1 MHWRNCLHKVS
12 IFVVALLFWAMPC
25 RAQQSVSPDPLQ
37 RILDRLDTLEKQ
49 NEALLAEVQQLREAV
64 KAAQAQ
70 SAAQAQT
77 LKDRADV
84 AAQQI
89 KDQAQTKVEAS
100 QRFPISL
107 TGMLLFDS
115 YLFQGGPDPEYSY
128 LSGYTAGNPSA
139 GATLAQSIIGLN
151 FRGPQLPGGG
161 KVQGFLSMD
170 FYSES
175 GGYNL
180 FRIRRGGLSFDWSRR
195 SLEFGQ
201 DKPLI
206 APLEPTS
213 FARVGVPPLA
223 GAGNLW
229 LWLPQVRYEERVHFS
244 ENTQVKL
251 QAAILETNEA
261 YVAPYLP
268 PNAPIE
274 NARPAIE
281 GRFEIQHRWNED
293 SRLALGVGGHS
304 SSTHLLGTS
313 VPSHL
318 FSADLDYRPLRKV
331 EITGTFLHGQNF
343 ANLGGQPPGVTVRRD
358 GRVIPIHGSAGW
370 LQVALPITSRL
381 TFNAY
386 AGRQVN
392 DAQDLNQYEFVRT
405 LTYAGN
411 ILYRLAPNVIVGLEG
426 SHNEFEYLTGRQ
438 LLTNRYDATIAY
450 LF

>member
-1 MHWRNCLHKVS
+1 MCWKNCFNKAS
-12 IFVVALLFWAMPC
+12 VAAIALVLWGMPC
-25 RAQQSVSPDPLQ
+25 RAQQPVSPDALQ

-49 NEALLAEVQQLREAV
+49 NEALLAEIQQLREAV
-64 KAAQAQ
+64 KT
-70 SAAQAQT
+70 AQT
-77 LKDRADV
+77 ESATQVQALKDREAV
-84 AAQQI
+84 TAQQV
-89 KDQAQTKVEAS
+89 KDHAQTKVEAS

-107 TGMLLFDS
+107 TGMFLFDS
-115 YLFQGGPDPEYSY
+115 YLFKGTPDPEYSY

-170 FYSES
+170 FYSQS

-180 FRIRRGGLSFDWSRR
+180 FRIRRGVLSFDWSRR
-195 SLEFGQ
+195 SLTVGQ

-213 FARVGVPPLA
+213 FARVGVPALS

-229 LWLPQVRYEERVHFS
+229 LWLPQVRYEERVPFS
-244 ENTQVKL
+244 ANTQAKF
-251 QAAILETNEA
+251 QAAVLETNET

-268 PNAPIE
+268 GTAPVE
-274 NARPAIE
+274 NARPALQ
-281 GRFEIQHRWNED
+281 GRFEIQHRWSEE
-293 SRLALGVGGHS
+293 SRIAFGVGAHT
-304 SSTHLLGTS
+304 SSTHLLGAS

-318 FSADLDYRPLRKV
+318 VSADLFYKPLPKL
-331 EITGTFLHGQNF
+331 EISGTILHGENF
-343 ANLGGQPPGVTVRRD
+343 ANLGGEPPGVTVRRT
-358 GRVIPIHGSAGW
+358 GEVVPIRGSAGW
-370 LQVALPITSRL
+370 IQVALPVTSRL
-381 TFNAY
+381 TFDVY

-392 DAQDLNQYEFVRT
+392 NARDLNQYEFVRT

-411 ILYRLAPNVIVGLEG
+411 ILYRLAPNIIIGLEG
-426 SHNEFEYLTGRQ
+426 SHNGLEYLTGKQ
-438 LLTNRYDATIAY
+438 LLTNRYDATVAY

>member
-1 MHWRNCLHKVS
+1 
-12 IFVVALLFWAMPC
+12 MPC
-25 RAQQSVSPDPLQ
+25 RAQQALSSDALQ

-64 KAAQAQ
+64 KAAQAE

-84 AAQQI
+84 TAQQV
-89 KDQAQTKVEAS
+89 KDQAQSKVEAS

-115 YLFQGGPDPEYSY
+115 YLFQGQPDPEYGY
-128 LSGYTAGNPSA
+128 LSGYTAGKPSA

-170 FYSES
+170 FYSQT

-180 FRIRRGGLSFDWSRR
+180 FRIRRGVLSFDWPRR
-195 SLEFGQ
+195 TLTVGQ

-213 FARVGVPPLA
+213 FARVGVPALS

-229 LWLPQVRYEERVHFS
+229 LWLPQVRYEERVPFS
-244 ENTQVKL
+244 VNTQIKL
-251 QAAILETNEA
+251 QTAVLETNEV

-268 PNAPIE
+268 ANTPME
-274 NARPAIE
+274 SARPAIE
-281 GRFEIQHRWNED
+281 ARFEIQHRWNEE
-293 SRLALGVGGHS
+293 SRVAFGIGAHS
-304 SSTHLLGTS
+304 SSTHLLGAS
-313 VPSHL
+313 APSRVV
-318 FSADLDYRPLRKV
+318 SADFFYKPLQKLEV
-331 EITGTFLHGQNF
+331 SGTLLHGENF
-343 ANLGGQPPGVTVRRD
+343 ANLGGEPPGVTVRKN
-358 GRVIPIHGSAGW
+358 GEVVPIRGSAGW
-370 LQVALPITSRL
+370 MQVALPITNRL
-381 TFNAY
+381 TFDVY
-386 AGRQVN
+386 AGHQANTAR
-392 DAQDLNQYEFVRT
+392 DLNEYEFVRT

-411 ILYRLAPNVIVGLEG
+411 ILYRVSPNVIIGLEG
-426 SHNEFEYLTGRQ
+426 SHNELEYLTGPQ
-438 LLTNRYDATIAY
+438 VLANRYDATIAY

>member
-1 MHWRNCLHKVS
+1 MCWKNYFNNASVLA
-12 IFVVALLFWAMPC
+12 ITLFLWGTPC
-25 RAQQSVSPDPLQ
+25 RAQQPVSPDTLQ

-70 SAAQAQT
+70 SETQTQT
-77 LKDRADV
+77 LKDREDV
-84 AAQQI
+84 TAQQV
-89 KDQAQTKVEAS
+89 KDQAQSKVEAS

-107 TGMLLFDS
+107 TGMLLFDT
-115 YLFQGGPDPEYSY
+115 YLFRGQPDPEYGY
-128 LSGYTAGNPSA
+128 LSGYTAGTPSA

-170 FYSES
+170 FYSQY

-180 FRIRRGGLSFDWSRR
+180 FRIRRGVLSFDWSRR
-195 SLEFGQ
+195 SVTFGQ

-213 FARVGVPPLA
+213 FARVGVPALG

-229 LWLPQVRYEERVHFS
+229 LWLPQVRYEERVPFS
-244 ENTQVKL
+244 AKTQVKL
-251 QAAILETNEA
+251 QAAVLETNEA

-268 PNAPIE
+268 ANAPME
-274 NARPAIE
+274 SARPAIQ
-281 GRFEIQHRWNED
+281 GRVEIQHNWNED
-293 SRLALGVGGHS
+293 SRVAFGIGGHS
-304 SSTHLLGTS
+304 STTHVLGAS
-313 VPSHL
+313 VPSRVV
-318 FSADLDYRPLRKV
+318 SADFFYKPLQKLA
-331 EITGTFLHGQNF
+331 ISGTLLRGENF
-343 ANLGGQPPGVTVRRD
+343 ANLGGEPPGVTVHRN
-358 GRVIPIHGSAGW
+358 GEVIPIHGSAGW
-370 LQVALPITSRL
+370 MQVALPVTSRL
-381 TFNAY
+381 TFDVY

-392 DAQDLNQYEFVRT
+392 NAQDLNEYEFVRT

-411 ILYRLAPNVIVGLEG
+411 ILYRLSPNVIIGLEG
-426 SHNEFEYLTGRQ
+426 SHNALEYLTGHQ
-438 LLTNRYDATIAY
+438 LLTNRYDATVAY